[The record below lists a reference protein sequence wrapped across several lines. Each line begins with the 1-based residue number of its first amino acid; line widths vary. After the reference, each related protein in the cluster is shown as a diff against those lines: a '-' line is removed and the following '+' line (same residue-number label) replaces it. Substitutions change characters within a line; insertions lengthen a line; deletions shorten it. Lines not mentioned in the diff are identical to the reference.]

1 MFLICHVSSCDHMFK
16 GLSDLWVEAPQ
27 GKSPPRHW
35 SNASG
40 CIGLST
46 LTIDGKLEIKYP

>member
-1 MFLICHVSSCDHMFK
+1 MFK

-46 LTIDGKLEIKYP
+46 LIIDGKLEIKYP